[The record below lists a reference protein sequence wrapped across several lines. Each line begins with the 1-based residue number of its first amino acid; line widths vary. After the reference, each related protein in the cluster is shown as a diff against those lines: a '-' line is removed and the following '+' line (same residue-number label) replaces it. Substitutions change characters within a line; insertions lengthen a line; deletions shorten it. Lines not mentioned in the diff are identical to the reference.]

1 MSKPKTS
8 IRIEVF
14 RSGTF
19 TPMSG
24 AAVTYSADDLAGIA
38 ASYDFDAAPAPVVIG
53 HPKTDD
59 PAYGWVSGFEYDA
72 DADLLFADI
81 GDLEPEF
88 VEAVEAGRYK
98 KVSMSFHMPDAPNN
112 PTPGQWSAKHIGFL
126 GGAAP
131 AVSGLKPVQFS
142 EGKDG
147 EVATFEAAFGEAGF
161 ENTADMFRSIRDWFI
176 EKSGLEMADRILP
189 SYRIEWLADTEIK
202 PNTDLPLPSFS
213 APIEKDTNMTP
224 EELAAEQAK
233 LTARTAE
240 LDARDA
246 SFAADEATRR
256 GADHVTFA
264 EALVA
269 GGQLL
274 PASQA
279 SVVALLDALPA
290 DQSVS
295 FAEGEAAPLA
305 DALMSILKAQP
316 KMVDFAETDLGVEG
330 DLSVDP
336 DKIAE
341 FALAHKNELASKGI
355 EISISDAV
363 EHISKGAAK

>member
-1 MSKPKTS
+1 MSKPKNS

-24 AAVTYSADDLAGIA
+24 ASVTYSADDLAGIA
-38 ASYDFDAAPAPVVIG
+38 SSYDADAAPAPVVIG
-53 HPKTDD
+53 HPTTDA
-59 PAYGWVSGFEYDA
+59 PAYGWVTGFEYDA

-131 AVSGLKPVQFS
+131 AVSGLKPVQFAQ
-142 EGKDG
+142 GKDG
-147 EVATFEAAFGEAGF
+147 EVATFEATFGEAGF
-161 ENTADMFRSIRDWFI
+161 ENTADMFRSLRDWFI
-176 EKSGLEMADRILP
+176 DKFDRETADQVLP
-189 SYRIEWLADTEIK
+189 DYRIEWLADTEISPK
-202 PNTDLPLPSFS
+202 DSNPTVFT
-213 APIEKDTNMTP
+213 APIEKELDMTP

-233 LTARTAE
+233 LKTREDA
-240 LDARDA
+240 LDVRDA
-246 SFAADEATRR
+246 SFAAGEATRR
-256 GADHVTFA
+256 GADHVAFA

-269 GGQLL
+269 DGRLL

-279 SVVALLDALPA
+279 SVVTLLDALPA

-295 FAEGEAAPLA
+295 FAEGEDTPLA
-305 DALMSILKAQP
+305 DALMSILTAQP
-316 KMVDFAETDLGVEG
+316 KIVDFGETDLGDAG
-330 DLSVDP
+330 DLSDDP
-336 DKIAE
+336 EQIAA
-341 FALAHKNELASKGI
+341 FAVVYQKEQADAGI
-355 EISISDAV
+355 QISISQAV
-363 EHISKGAAK
+363 EHVTKGAAK

>member
-24 AAVTYSADDLAGIA
+24 VAVTYSAADLAGIA
-38 ASYDFDAAPAPVVIG
+38 SSYDFDAAPAPVVIG
-53 HPKTDD
+53 HPKTDT
-59 PAYGWVSGFEYDA
+59 PAYGWVMGFEYDA

-81 GDLEPEF
+81 GDLAPEF
-88 VEAVEAGRYK
+88 VEAVEDGRYK
-98 KVSMSFHMPDAPNN
+98 KVSMSFHTPDAPNN

-131 AVSGLKPVQFS
+131 AVSGLAPVQFAQ
-142 EGKDG
+142 G
-147 EVATFEAAFGEAGF
+147 EDDESVTFEAAFGEAGF
-161 ENTADMFRSIRDWFI
+161 ENTADMFRALREWFI
-176 EKSGLEMADRILP
+176 EKFGKETADQVLP
-189 SYRIEWLADTEIK
+189 DYRIEWLGRTEINPK
-202 PNTDLPLPSFS
+202 DADLTVFT
-213 APIEKDTNMTP
+213 APIEKDTDMTP

-233 LTARTAE
+233 LKARKDE

-246 SFAADEATRR
+246 SFAAGEATRR

-264 EALVA
+264 EALVTD
-269 GGQLL
+269 GKLL

-279 SVVALLDALPA
+279 SVVALLDALPT
-290 DQSVS
+290 DKSVS
-295 FAEGEAAPLA
+295 FAEGEAAPLV

-330 DLSVDP
+330 DLSNDP
-336 DKIAE
+336 DQIAE
-341 FALAHKNELASKGI
+341 FALTYKTEQAAKGI
-355 EISISDAV
+355 DISISAAV
-363 EHISKGAAK
+363 EHVSKGAAK